1 MIYKT
6 EDEGILEIYTDL
18 LKKKKAE
25 IKLQPS
31 MWWTT
36 AETDVY
42 FEETEEELYL
52 VYQGRGS
59 VSLLRLNLKGKT
71 RQIQE

>member
-1 MIYKT
+1 
-6 EDEGILEIYTDL
+6 
-18 LKKKKAE
+18 
-25 IKLQPS
+25 

-36 AETDVY
+36 AETVVY

-52 VYQGRGS
+52 VYQGRGR

-71 RQIQE
+71 RQIQEQEER